1 VAPPTH
7 FTSVAPVA
15 ENTTRETDEN
25 DTAEPDAAV
34 YPGEASVIVTAD
46 VPHVP
51 ETTATLPDV
60 YSFEVWSATTFVE
73 DTPVADAVSVN

>member
-1 VAPPTH
+1 LPVAPPTH

-34 YPGEASVIVTAD
+34 YPGEGD
-46 VPHVP
+46 RHG
-51 ETTATLPDV
+51 
-60 YSFEVWSATTFVE
+60 
-73 DTPVADAVSVN
+73 